1 MATRKEIKAIMK
13 QAAKYRDEGLSRQ
26 EALTKAW
33 KVHKGIR
40 KTRKARRSR

>member
-13 QAAKYRDEGLSRQ
+13 QAAKYRDEGMSRQ

-33 KVHKGIR
+33 KGHK
-40 KTRKARRSR
+40 KPSKK